1 MARFELAAPEMA
13 ALGEGPTAA
22 DIFYE
27 LGIRYS
33 VGNSVPTDLV
43 AAHKWFNIA
52 AMKGCKDAIRLRQE
66 VAAGMSPA
74 EIAAAQ
80 RAARDWLTSH

>member
-1 MARFELAAPEMA
+1 MARFELTSPEVA
-13 ALGEGPTAA
+13 ALGQGAIAA
-22 DIFYE
+22 DLFYE

-33 VGNSVPTDLV
+33 VGNCVPTDLV

-52 AMKGCKDAIRLRQE
+52 AMKGCKDAIRQRQE
-66 VAAGMSPA
+66 IAASMSGA